1 MTTEQTTE
9 QTVEKGRN
17 GGVRPGAG
25 RPKGSPNKITG
36 STLLAEIE
44 KRDVPFAQGLAED
57 YIAAR
62 QTDDR
67 HLVLKYQQMIMNK
80 VIADKV
86 EIDVT
91 DQNRL
96 LEAKRDAFRAALEHM
111 AGRTIEAQDADYT
124 EIPGPDQA

>member
-1 MTTEQTTE
+1 MPTE
-9 QTVEKGRN
+9 QTVTEQKGQN

-57 YIAAR
+57 YIRAR

-86 EIDVT
+86 EVDVT

-96 LEAKRDAFRAALEHM
+96 LEAKREAFRAALEHM
-111 AGRTIEAQDADYT
+111 AGRTIDITADD
-124 EIPGPDQA
+124 PDQLT

>member
-1 MTTEQTTE
+1 MPTEQMTE
-9 QTVEKGRN
+9 QKGRN
-17 GGVRPGAG
+17 GGVRAGAG

-44 KRDVPFAQGLAED
+44 LRDVPFAQGLAED

-111 AGRTIEAQDADYT
+111 AGRTVQAQDVNFT
-124 EIPGPDQA
+124 QLPGVDEV

>member
-1 MTTEQTTE
+1 MPTE
-9 QTVEKGRN
+9 QTVTEQKGKN
-17 GGVRPGAG
+17 GGVRAGAG

-44 KRDVPFAQGLAED
+44 LRDVPFAQGLAED

-80 VIADKV
+80 VIADRV

-111 AGRTIEAQDADYT
+111 AGRTIEVTDADYT
-124 EIPGPDQA
+124 ELPGPDQA

>member
-1 MTTEQTTE
+1 MTTEQMTE
-9 QTVEKGRN
+9 QRGKN
-17 GGVRPGAG
+17 GGARAGAG

-57 YIAAR
+57 YIRAR

-80 VIADKV
+80 VIADRV

-111 AGRTIEAQDADYT
+111 AGRTIEATDAEFT
-124 EIPGPDQA
+124 ELPGVDQA

>member
-1 MTTEQTTE
+1 MPTEQITEQTE
-9 QTVEKGRN
+9 VIKGKN

-36 STLLAEIE
+36 STLLAAIAE
-44 KRDVPFAQGLAED
+44 RDVPFAQGLAED

-62 QTDDR
+62 SGDDR

-86 EIDVT
+86 EVDVT

-96 LEAKRDAFRAALEHM
+96 LEAKREAFRAALEHM
-111 AGRTIEAQDADYT
+111 AGRTIDITADD
-124 EIPGPDQA
+124 PDQLT